1 MASNNIP
8 LIKTPTFTEES
19 SLQLQNL
26 NSNNTF
32 NISKFSH
39 PKRKNI
45 STSTLSLLDVKKIRK
60 DVFGEEIKRGG
71 KHRISFK
78 DKIILSDNSNNE
90 NKEEENENE
99 KKTKVEIVE
108 IIDIDSYKEQNK
120 EMFYKSNGE
129 IQVEE
134 NVCCESCI
142 IY

>member
-8 LIKTPTFTEES
+8 IIKTPTFTEES

-90 NKEEENENE
+90 NKEEEKKKK

>member
-8 LIKTPTFTEES
+8 IIKTPTFTEES

-78 DKIILSDNSNNE
+78 DKITLSDNSNNE

>member
-8 LIKTPTFTEES
+8 IIKTPTFTEES

-90 NKEEENENE
+90 NKEEEKENE

>member
-8 LIKTPTFTEES
+8 IIKTPTFTEES